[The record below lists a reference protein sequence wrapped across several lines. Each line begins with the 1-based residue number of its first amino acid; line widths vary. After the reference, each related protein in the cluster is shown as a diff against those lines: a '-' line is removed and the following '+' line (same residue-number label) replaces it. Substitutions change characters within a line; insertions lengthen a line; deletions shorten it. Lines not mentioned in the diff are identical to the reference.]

1 MTKKELRSTYLKKR
15 NLLTQEE
22 NELISTQIKQQLFGS
37 FIFNRQKISLFL
49 PIKNKNELDTYG
61 IWTDLINSNCEIYVP
76 RWNQESNTLT
86 HYLFTDQA
94 QLSINQYGIPEPST
108 GQIIA
113 NALLDVVLIP
123 LLTFDKFGY
132 RVGYG
137 KGVYDRF
144 LIECKENTQFIGLS
158 QFDIMEEIDDLNDFD
173 IPLHYCIT
181 PNNVYQFEKQP

>member
-1 MTKKELRSTYLKKR
+1 MTKKELRSIYLEKR
-15 NLLTQEE
+15 NLLTQEK
-22 NELISTQIKQQLFGS
+22 NELISNQIKQQLFGS
-37 FIFNRQKISLFL
+37 FIFDRQKISLFL

-61 IWTDLINSNCEIYVP
+61 IWNDLVYSNCEVYVP

-86 HYLFTDQA
+86 HYLFTDKV
-94 QLSINQYGIPEPST
+94 QLSINQYGIPEPIT

-113 NALLDVVLIP
+113 NKLLDVVLIP

-144 LIECKENTQFIGLS
+144 LKECNENTLFIGLS
-158 QFDIMEEIDDLNDFD
+158 QFDSVEIISDLDDFD

-181 PNNVYQFEKQP
+181 PNNVYQFEK

>member
-1 MTKKELRSTYLKKR
+1 MTKKELRGTYLEKR

-61 IWTDLINSNCEIYVP
+61 IWTDLMNSNCEVYVP

-94 QLSINQYGIPEPST
+94 QLSINQYGIPEPNT

-113 NALLDVVLIP
+113 NELLDVVLVP

-144 LIECKENTQFIGLS
+144 LIECKENTLFIGLS
-158 QFDIMEEIDDLNDFD
+158 QFDSMEKIDDLNDFD

-181 PNNVYQFEKQP
+181 PNNVYQFEK

>member
-1 MTKKELRSTYLKKR
+1 MTKKELRGTYLEKR

-61 IWTDLINSNCEIYVP
+61 IWTDLMNCNCEVYVP
-76 RWNQESNTLT
+76 LWNQESNTLT

-94 QLSINQYGIPEPST
+94 QLSINQYGIPEPNT

-113 NALLDVVLIP
+113 NELLDIVLVP

-144 LIECKENTQFIGLS
+144 LIECKENTLFIGLS
-158 QFDIMEEIDDLNDFD
+158 QFDSMEEIDDLNDFD

-181 PNNVYQFEKQP
+181 PNNVYQFEKQS

>member
-1 MTKKELRSTYLKKR
+1 MKKKQLRSIYLEKR
-15 NLLTQEE
+15 KLLTQAE
-22 NELISTQIKQQLFGS
+22 NELISKQIKQQLFGS
-37 FIFNRQKISLFL
+37 CKFKRQKISLFL

-61 IWTDLINSNCEIYVP
+61 IWNELMNSNCEVYVP
-76 RWNQESNTLT
+76 RWDQESNTLT
-86 HYLFTDQA
+86 HFLFTDQA
-94 QLSINQYGIPEPST
+94 QLSINKYGIPEPNT

-113 NALLDVVLIP
+113 NELLDVVLVP
-123 LLTFDKFGY
+123 LLTFDKLGY

-158 QFDIMEEIDDLNDFD
+158 QFDIMEKIDDLNNFD

-181 PNNVYQFEKQP
+181 PNNVYQFEK